1 MQLTA
6 ALPFSEHALQV
17 TVCRYLAVAMKPDMH
32 WCAIPN
38 GGKRDM
44 RTAVKL
50 KREGVKAG
58 TPDLVILLPEGRV
71 AWLELKIKGGS
82 LSVEQQA
89 FRNICQRLGHHWAV
103 AKTLDEAAA
112 FLTAIGA
119 VK

>member
-1 MQLTA
+1 MTRA
-6 ALPFSEHALQV
+6 ALPMSEHTLQV
-17 TVCRYLAVAMKPDMH
+17 AVCQYLAVAMKPDLH

-58 TPDLVILLPEGRV
+58 TPDIVILLPEGRV

-82 LSVEQQA
+82 LSLEQQA
-89 FRNICQRLGHHWAV
+89 FRKICQRLGHHWALIKSV
-103 AKTLDEAAA
+103 DDAKE
-112 FLTAIGA
+112 FLTAISGP
-119 VK
+119 

>member
-1 MQLTA
+1 MTRA
-6 ALPFSEHALQV
+6 ALPFSEHALQ
-17 TVCRYLAVAMKPDMH
+17 TVVCEYMARAVRPELH
-32 WCAIPN
+32 WTAIPN
-38 GGKRDM
+38 GGKRDL

-50 KREGVKAG
+50 KTEGVKRG
-58 TPDLVILLPEGRV
+58 SPDIVILLPEGRV